1 MHTMSFQHKQAMLH
15 IRIAAEHSRTRAS
28 VAARRR
34 PQRQGRAF
42 ALGMWKIL
50 RAEES

>member
-1 MHTMSFQHKQAMLH
+1 MLH
-15 IRIAAEHSRTRAS
+15 IRIAAERGRTRVS

-34 PQRQGRAF
+34 LQRQGRAF